1 MQPPTSNGSLQH
13 QPHSSTARASPS
25 PTAPPPRDLSHGRP
39 PPSRRH
45 TEFLCWFR
53 MVRSPYHCTKLIV
66 WVTTICH
73 CHIQTICAF
82 SRGASNLGH
91 MRTAKSRGRRRCIKS
106 LCICLCNVYCLLFG
120 FDTQWSCGGARS
132 KDLRVKLFIPT
143 HPKPGL
149 FQKFRHVD
157 LPTGSVTVHW
167 VDVPQKV
174 EEVKFHPKV
183 GRVQSNRCG
192 TCDNPPQNVKSQ

>member
-1 MQPPTSNGSLQH
+1 MVHSNTSLTAALPEHRRRPQHPPHATSH
-13 QPHSSTARASPS
+13 TTAHHHH
-25 PTAPPPRDLSHGRP
+25 DG
-39 PPSRRH
+39 H

-53 MVRSPYHCTKLIV
+53 TPYHCTKLIV